1 MRDMP
6 GTSWSAAERNGH
18 LVSACALGLGVFRT
32 SYTIFLHVWKKAF
45 DGLVYLIRGT
55 SKSPQEHPFFIS
67 VNLDL

>member
-6 GTSWSAAERNGH
+6 GTSRSAPERNGH
-18 LVSACALGLGVFRT
+18 LVSAVLLGLVFRT
-32 SYTIFLHVWKKAF
+32 SYTIFLHMWKTAF

-67 VNLDL
+67 VKLDL